1 MTGRQSISTGA
12 LNLLALAAFCFFIL
26 ATAQAQEH
34 HLQLIFTPSSP
45 ADSAATAEYQAIWA
59 SQGPQIVEAMQERTG
74 LRFQESEISVEE
86 DHPYLFLYLYDVWVG
101 LYGREFADAE
111 VVVESARKGY
121 YDYEG
126 AWRDVLALTES
137 ARLARWEEFLA
148 SRRQE

>member
-1 MTGRQSISTGA
+1 MTGRQSISTG
-12 LNLLALAAFCFFIL
+12 
-26 ATAQAQEH
+26 AQAQEH

-45 ADSAATAEYQAIWA
+45 ADS
-59 SQGPQIVEAMQERTG
+59 
-74 LRFQESEISVEE
+74 
-86 DHPYLFLYLYDVWVG
+86 DVWVG

-137 ARLARWEEFLA
+137 ERLARWEEFLA
-148 SRRQE
+148 SRRRE